1 VSSDRDTAVDAAL
14 IAPASAPDAQ
24 GELLAK
30 FFRGLGDPT
39 RLQIIEILIEEGEQ
53 NVSQLV
59 KRVGGLQGRIS
70 SHLMC
75 LRWCGF
81 VTTERRGKYVYYR
94 VSDERVAE
102 LVRLGRDL
110 LVENAQQVLVCQV
123 IR

>member
-1 VSSDRDTAVDAAL
+1 MGSNAGTAAVSAQVT
-14 IAPASAPDAQ
+14 PASAPDAQ
-24 GELLAK
+24 VELLAK

-39 RLQIIEILIEEGEQ
+39 RLQIIEILLEEGEQ

-59 KRVGGLQGRIS
+59 ERVGGLQGRIS

-81 VTTERRGKYVYYR
+81 VTTERRGRYVYYR

-102 LVRLGRDL
+102 LVRLGRHL
-110 LVENAQQVLVCQV
+110 LLENAQQVLACQV

>member
-1 VSSDRDTAVDAAL
+1 MSSDTGTAAARA
-14 IAPASAPDAQ
+14 IATPATAPDAQ
-24 GELLAK
+24 VELLAK

-39 RLQIIEILIEEGEQ
+39 RLQIIEILLDEGEQ

-59 KRVGGLQGRIS
+59 ERVGGLQGRIS
-70 SHLMC
+70 THLMC

-94 VSDERVAE
+94 VSDARVAD
-102 LVRLGRDL
+102 LVRLGRHL
-110 LVENAQQVLVCQV
+110 LVENAQQVLACQV